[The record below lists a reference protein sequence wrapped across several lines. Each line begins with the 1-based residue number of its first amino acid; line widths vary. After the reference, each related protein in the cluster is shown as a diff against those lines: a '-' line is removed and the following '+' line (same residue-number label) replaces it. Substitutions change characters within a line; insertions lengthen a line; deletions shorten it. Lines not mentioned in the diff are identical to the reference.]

1 MTGAT
6 GADTSHNATPENPAP
21 TPEAATGKST
31 VKAAPSAPS
40 SSWGRLGYVLPVAV
54 FLILAAAFIFGLQR
68 DPGALPSALIDKP
81 VPIFELPPLKA
92 AGDDIKG
99 LSSDDLTGKVQMV
112 NVFASWCGP
121 CRVEHPF
128 LMKMAKDGVVIQ
140 GLNYKDAPGDAAG
153 FLSQLGDPYE
163 RIGVDANGRVG
174 IEWGVYGVPETF
186 VIDQEGKIR
195 HKHVGPI
202 QRQEDVD
209 KLMKII
215 GDLQG

>member
-6 GADTSHNATPENPAP
+6 GADSSHNATVEGQ
-21 TPEAATGKST
+21 ATKPVASTDKST
-31 VKAAPSAPS
+31 VKAAPS
-40 SSWGRLGYVLPVAV
+40 WRRLGYVLPVAI

-81 VPIFELPPLKA
+81 VPTFELPPLKA

-99 LSSDDLTGKVQMV
+99 LSSTDLTGKVQMV

-128 LMKMAKDGVVIQ
+128 LMKMAGDGVAIQ

-153 FLSQLGDPYE
+153 VLGQLGDPYE
-163 RIGVDANGRVG
+163 RIGGDAKGRVG